1 MSDSPLVITILMLS
15 ANPKETARLRLDE
28 ERRDIEEG
36 LERSQR
42 RDQFRLV
49 KKDAVRPRDIQRA
62 MLDLNPR
69 FVHFS
74 GHGEGEKGIA
84 FEDEAG
90 KTKLV
95 GAEALAGL
103 FKLFA
108 DSVECVILNA
118 CYSEVQAEAI
128 ARHIPY
134 VIGMSEA
141 ISDQAAIEFS
151 VGFYDALGAGRE
163 IDFAYALGCQAI
175 QLAGIPEHLTPVLKK
190 SGSIPTPLPPANL
203 PVPPS
208 SPHPPRDDSSK
219 RSVEQH
225 KVPVH
230 NRLWFK
236 RSVAAGVAIVS
247 LAGAIVLGG
256 ASGIFQKLGSS
267 DEGACFRQAAKEK
280 KLVVAIAQMQSENL
294 ASDRKL
300 SSLQSQ
306 VFEYLSPRKTGLVE
320 ICTLSKYVDNEVAA
334 TELGKEI
341 KASIIIWG
349 RRNESFSEI
358 KVTTLKIPVRYFTSI
373 SVSFSDVQD
382 PEKLKDILMSINI
395 MTAFA
400 LSEIY
405 QWSERHSTEA
415 RQILSNAINF
425 AENSQPNLT
434 QKTTIETISQAYY
447 YLGILYISPKRDCQ
461 KKLQDC
467 KQAVDSFGRA
477 SRIDSSLYQAFLQ
490 QGLLLEEMN
499 KLNEAI
505 DAYNQLIKASP
516 IEDTHHWYGLSR
528 RGRVELLNGQTEEA
542 QTTFRE
548 VSKFLRQNQED
559 KDNLIKELRSLAH
572 ERPPLNSAIQSILLI
587 ISTQG

>member
-1 MSDSPLVITILMLS
+1 MSSYPLVITILMLS

-190 SGSIPTPLPPANL
+190 SGSIPTPLLPANL

-373 SVSFSDVQD
+373 SV
-382 PEKLKDILMSINI
+382 
-395 MTAFA
+395 
-400 LSEIY
+400 
-405 QWSERHSTEA
+405 
-415 RQILSNAINF
+415 
-425 AENSQPNLT
+425 
-434 QKTTIETISQAYY
+434 
-447 YLGILYISPKRDCQ
+447 
-461 KKLQDC
+461 
-467 KQAVDSFGRA
+467 GR
-477 SRIDSSLYQAFLQ
+477 I
-490 QGLLLEEMN
+490 
-499 KLNEAI
+499 
-505 DAYNQLIKASP
+505 
-516 IEDTHHWYGLSR
+516 
-528 RGRVELLNGQTEEA
+528 
-542 QTTFRE
+542 
-548 VSKFLRQNQED
+548 
-559 KDNLIKELRSLAH
+559 
-572 ERPPLNSAIQSILLI
+572 
-587 ISTQG
+587 